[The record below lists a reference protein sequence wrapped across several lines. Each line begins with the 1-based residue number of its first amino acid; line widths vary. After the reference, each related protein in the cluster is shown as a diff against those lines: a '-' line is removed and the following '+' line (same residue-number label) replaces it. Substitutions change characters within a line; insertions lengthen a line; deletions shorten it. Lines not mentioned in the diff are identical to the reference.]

1 MRIQTNT
8 NSSFPSQVVSEAEKS
23 SLDYGIQV
31 GRAIEGEWFQEGRA
45 GNRYVQSYATFHRL
59 RLYARGEQSVQKYKD
74 ELSIN
79 GDLSY
84 LNLDW
89 KPVAVISK
97 FVDIVVNGMS
107 NKEYDITTFA
117 QDPFSVKQRTDYAAA
132 VERDINA
139 KEALV
144 NVKENLG
151 MDFSLTGNLEDLP
164 ESREELDIHMQM
176 SYKQNVEI
184 AEEEVINN
192 VLASNKYDQTKKRI
206 AYDLT
211 VLGIGA
217 SKTRFDLSEGI
228 KIDYVDP
235 ARIVYSYT
243 EDPKFEDI
251 DRKSVV

>member
-8 NSSFPSQVVSEAEKS
+8 NSSFPNQVVSEAEKS

-97 FVDIVVNGMS
+97 FVDIVVNGMA
-107 NKEYDITTFA
+107 NKSYDISTFA
-117 QDPFSVKQRTDYAAA
+117 QDPFSVKSRTDYAAA
-132 VERDINA
+132 IEQDMNA
-139 KEALV
+139 KPML
-144 NVKENLG
+144 ENIKQELG
-151 MDFSLTGNLEDLP
+151 MDMARTGNLEDLP
-164 ESREELDIHMQM
+164 ESKEELDIHMQM
-176 SYKQNVEI
+176 TYKHNVEI
-184 AEEEVINN
+184 AEEEVI
-192 VLASNKYDQTKKRI
+192 Q
-206 AYDLT
+206 
-211 VLGIGA
+211 
-217 SKTRFDLSEGI
+217 
-228 KIDYVDP
+228 KILILKIY
-235 ARIVYSYT
+235 IM
-243 EDPKFEDI
+243 
-251 DRKSVV
+251 